1 LLEDVASFLT
11 SDEVQQLKNII
22 ADREK
27 AEAEA
32 AAHLAAQ
39 ERDLQIRTNE
49 NERLRT
55 AFWEKNPPSRL
66 DAPLNIETESQL
78 FDVLARY
85 HIVKVEYSVEMVRC
99 HWERVE
105 YILAIKAWLMSDIK
119 IDLKADLPGDNDGE
133 IGTAIHEAIKELAL
147 ERVAKAENAGR
158 IQESTAVI
166 FYVPN
171 RWINLHAIVEVI
183 REETFEEPWS
193 PDQDS
198 N

>member
-78 FDVLARY
+78 FDFLLVIILSKLNTQLRWCVAIGSVLN
-85 HIVKVEYSVEMVRC
+85 IS
-99 HWERVE
+99 WP
-105 YILAIKAWLMSDIK
+105 
-119 IDLKADLPGDNDGE
+119 LKPG
-133 IGTAIHEAIKELAL
+133 
-147 ERVAKAENAGR
+147 
-158 IQESTAVI
+158 
-166 FYVPN
+166 
-171 RWINLHAIVEVI
+171 
-183 REETFEEPWS
+183 
-193 PDQDS
+193 
-198 N
+198 

>member
-1 LLEDVASFLT
+1 M
-11 SDEVQQLKNII
+11 QQLKNII

-183 REETFEEPWS
+183 REETFKEPWS

>member
-1 LLEDVASFLT
+1 LLPF
-11 SDEVQQLKNII
+11 
-22 ADREK
+22 
-27 AEAEA
+27 
-32 AAHLAAQ
+32 
-39 ERDLQIRTNE
+39 
-49 NERLRT
+49 
-55 AFWEKNPPSRL
+55 F
-66 DAPLNIETESQL
+66 
-78 FDVLARY
+78 
-85 HIVKVEYSVEMVRC
+85 
-99 HWERVE
+99 
-105 YILAIKAWLMSDIK
+105 
-119 IDLKADLPGDNDGE
+119 
-133 IGTAIHEAIKELAL
+133 GTAIQEAIKELAL